1 MITDNGTCSVNG
13 ERVTTCDNL
22 DIYSLSDCEVAC
34 TAHKPCVGYFYF
46 KGPGVCNLIPSN
58 IAVNSNNMHLHVM
71 LLNEFQVA
79 VLAAE
84 GPWSVVYSRMQVFLV
99 SPFGKVGSKSFA
111 TYITPK

>member
-1 MITDNGTCSVNG
+1 MANFL
-13 ERVTTCDNL
+13 RVSYNVR
-22 DIYSLSDCEVAC
+22 IYFSSNIEYDC
-34 TAHKPCVGYFYF
+34 CVFD
-46 KGPGVCNLIPSN
+46 LIPAN

-79 VLAAE
+79 VLAAVR
-84 GPWSVVYSRMQVFLV
+84 PWSVVYSRMQVFLV